1 MTNIGFMLLAAVG
14 LVVSFVLL
22 VKGADYFV
30 DGCVS
35 IAKLLRVPNLIIGL
49 TIVAL
54 GTSLPELFTSVSA
67 ARKGNAD
74 IAIGNVVGSNIMN
87 VLVILG
93 LASIIIPIAVKKLE
107 ESG

>member
-49 TIVAL
+49 TIVA
-54 GTSLPELFTSVSA
+54 
-67 ARKGNAD
+67 
-74 IAIGNVVGSNIMN
+74 M
-87 VLVILG
+87 
-93 LASIIIPIAVKKLE
+93 
-107 ESG
+107 

>member
-22 VKGADYFV
+22 VKGTDYFV

-49 TIVAL
+49 TIVAM
-54 GTSLPELFTSVSA
+54 GTSAPEAAVSISSA
-67 ARKGNAD
+67 ITDPSNAG
-74 IAIGNVVGSNIMN
+74 ITV
-87 VLVILG
+87 
-93 LASIIIPIAVKKLE
+93 
-107 ESG
+107 